1 MKKLLCV
8 LMALAM
14 LCAVTVGCSDGNTAA
29 APTDS
34 ASSDTAAD
42 STAADTP
49 ALLGAAFG
57 GVEHPEEQTYLWCS
71 YESTDDFM
79 LMVYEG
85 FEACG
90 KMLGVNTAHV
100 GSSQND
106 LTEYIN
112 TVERAISMQPDGLA
126 VHVFNADAYVDVI
139 NKAVDGGIPVI
150 TTGPDSPNSKR
161 ICNVGVENYEAGAFG
176 ANTMGETL
184 NGSGKVLILMRAG
197 QDNSE
202 QRVNGFKETLAANYP
217 GIEVVSE
224 ISVTNEIAD
233 QATKTAAALTA
244 NPEINAIFCSL
255 GIQAVGA
262 SQGCDQVGRSD
273 ITVFGFDRNPAQL
286 ELIKEGKVM
295 GSIAQGC
302 YNMGWWACLGLYV
315 EANNLLVDHSF
326 PTFISAGV
334 SYIDQSNVD
343 KEIEESNAR
352 IAKAAG

>member
-1 MKKLLCV
+1 MKKV
-8 LMALAM
+8 FRIFMA
-14 LCAVTVGCSDGNTAA
+14 AVMVCMSVAGCNSKTAVSSNDQTTAGADG
-29 APTDS
+29 S
-34 ASSDTAAD
+34 ASEILA
-42 STAADTP
+42 
-49 ALLGAAFG
+49 GAALG
-57 GVEHPEEQTYLWCS
+57 GVEHPEDQTYLWCS

-85 FEACG
+85 FEDCG
-90 KMLGVNTAHV
+90 KMLGVKTAHV

-112 TVERAISMQPDGLA
+112 TVERAISMEPDGIA

-139 NKAVDGGIPVI
+139 NKAMDGGIPVI
-150 TTGPDSPNSKR
+150 TTGPDSPNSRR

-176 ANTMGETL
+176 AERLGEAL
-184 NGSGKVLILMRAG
+184 NGTGKVLVLTRAG
-197 QDNSE
+197 QNNSE
-202 QRVNGFKETLAANYP
+202 LRVQGFKETIAEKYP
-217 GIEVVSE
+217 GIEIISE
-224 ISVTNEIAD
+224 VSVTAEIAD
-233 QATKTAAALTA
+233 QASKTAAALTA
-244 NPEINAIFCSL
+244 NPGTSAVFCSL

-286 ELIKEGKVM
+286 ELVKQGKVM

-302 YNMGWWACLGLYV
+302 YNMGWWACMGLYI
-315 EANNLLVDHSF
+315 EHNGLLGDRNF

-352 IAKAAG
+352 IAAAK

>member
-1 MKKLLCV
+1 MKKKVSMVLAALLTAASV
-8 LMALAM
+8 A
-14 LCAVTVGCSDGNTAA
+14 GCSSAPAETGGNQAA
-29 APTDS
+29 EGS
-34 ASSDTAAD
+34 GAATSED
-42 STAADTP
+42 VA
-49 ALLGAAFG
+49 GAAFG
-57 GVEHPEEQTYLWCS
+57 GVANPQDQTYLWVS

-85 FEACG
+85 FEDCG
-90 KMLGVNTAHV
+90 KMLGVQTEHI

-112 TVERAISMQPDGLA
+112 SVERAISREPDGIA
-126 VHVFNADAYVDVI
+126 VHVFNADAYIDVI

-176 ANTMGETL
+176 AERLAEELDGK
-184 NGSGKVLILMRAG
+184 GKVLVLSRAG

-202 QRVNGFKETLAANYP
+202 QRIKGFEETLAEKYP
-217 GIEVVSE
+217 DIE
-224 ISVTNEIAD
+224 IVTEVTVTAEIAD
-233 QATKTAAALTA
+233 QASKTAAALTA
-244 NPEINAIFCSL
+244 NPEVNAIFCSL

-315 EANNLLVDHSF
+315 EHNNLLDGRNF

-352 IAKAAG
+352 IAAAK

>member
-1 MKKLLCV
+1 MKKV
-8 LMALAM
+8 FRIFMA
-14 LCAVTVGCSDGNTAA
+14 AVMVCMSVAGCNSKTSVSANDQTTEGADG
-29 APTDS
+29 S
-34 ASSDTAAD
+34 ASEILA
-42 STAADTP
+42 
-49 ALLGAAFG
+49 GAALG

-85 FEACG
+85 FEDCG
-90 KMLGVNTAHV
+90 KMLGVKTAHV

-112 TVERAISMQPDGLA
+112 TVERAISMEPDGIA

-139 NKAVDGGIPVI
+139 NKAMDGGIPVI
-150 TTGPDSPNSKR
+150 TTGPDSPNSRR

-176 ANTMGETL
+176 AERLGEAL
-184 NGSGKVLILMRAG
+184 NGTGKVLVLTRAG
-197 QDNSE
+197 QNNSE
-202 QRVNGFKETLAANYP
+202 LRVQGFKETIAEKYP
-217 GIEVVSE
+217 GIEIISE
-224 ISVTNEIAD
+224 VSVTAEIAD
-233 QATKTAAALTA
+233 QASKTAAALTA
-244 NPEINAIFCSL
+244 NPGASAVFCSL

-286 ELIKEGKVM
+286 ELVKQGKVM

-302 YNMGWWACLGLYV
+302 YNMGWWACMGLYI
-315 EANNLLVDHSF
+315 EHNGLLGDRNF

-352 IAKAAG
+352 IAAAK

>member
-1 MKKLLCV
+1 MKRLLSGF
-8 LMALAM
+8 MAA
-14 LCAVTVGCSDGNTAA
+14 AVVCMSMVGCSSGNAGAESTGA
-29 APTDS
+29 AP
-34 ASSDTAAD
+34 APEAPAAEGQGM
-42 STAADTP
+42 S
-49 ALLGAAFG
+49 GGNFG
-57 GVEHPEEQTYLWCS
+57 GVANPQDQTYLWCS

-85 FEACG
+85 FEDCG

-112 TVERAISMQPDGLA
+112 TVERAISMEPDGIA

-139 NKAVDGGIPVI
+139 NKAMDGGIPVI
-150 TTGPDSPNSKR
+150 TTGPDSPDSKR

-176 ANTMGETL
+176 AERLGEAI
-184 NGSGKVLILMRAG
+184 NGTGKVLVLIRAG
-197 QDNSE
+197 QNNSE
-202 QRVNGFKETLAANYP
+202 LRVQGFRDTLAEKYP
-217 GIEVVSE
+217 DVEVVSE
-224 ISVTNEIAD
+224 ISVTAEIAD
-233 QATKTAAALTA
+233 QASKTAAALTA

-286 ELIKEGKVM
+286 ELVKEGKVM

-302 YNMGWWACLGLYV
+302 YNMGWWACMGLYI
-315 EANNLLVDHSF
+315 ERNNLLGDRNF

-352 IAKAAG
+352 IGAGK

>member
-1 MKKLLCV
+1 MKKFACLL
-8 LMALAM
+8 LSLIMM
-14 LCAVTVGCSDGNTAA
+14 LVCLVGCTNNATKSGNTMDDTTSGEAQL
-29 APTDS
+29 
-34 ASSDTAAD
+34 AS
-42 STAADTP
+42 
-49 ALLGAAFG
+49 AAFG
-57 GVEHPEEQTYLWCS
+57 GVKNASDQLYLWCS

-85 FEACG
+85 FEDCG
-90 KMLGVNTAHV
+90 KMLGVQTQHV

-112 TVERAISMQPDGLA
+112 SVERAISMKPNGLA

-161 ICNVGVENYEAGAFG
+161 LCNIGVENYDAGAF
-176 ANTMGETL
+176 AAKMLGEKL
-184 NGSGKVLILMRAG
+184 GGEGNVLILIRAG
-197 QDNSE
+197 QNNSE
-202 QRVNGFKETLAANYP
+202 VRVNGFMETLEEKYP
-217 GIEVVSE
+217 NMNVVSQ
-224 ISVTNEIAD
+224 ISVTGEIAD
-233 QATKTAAALTA
+233 QASKTAAALTA
-244 NPEINAIFCSL
+244 NPEIDAIFCSL

-273 ITVFGFDRNPAQL
+273 IAIFGFDRNPAQL
-286 ELIKEGKVM
+286 ELVKEGKVM

-302 YNMGWWACLGLYV
+302 YNMGWWACLALYA
-315 EANNLLVDHSF
+315 EANGLLGDEPL

-343 KEIEESNAR
+343 AEIAASNER
-352 IAKAAG
+352 IANAGK

>member
-1 MKKLLCV
+1 MKKV
-8 LMALAM
+8 FRIFMA
-14 LCAVTVGCSDGNTAA
+14 AVMVCMSVAGCNSKTSVSANDQTTAGADG
-29 APTDS
+29 S
-34 ASSDTAAD
+34 ASEILA
-42 STAADTP
+42 
-49 ALLGAAFG
+49 GAALG
-57 GVEHPEEQTYLWCS
+57 GVEHPEDQTYLWCS

-85 FEACG
+85 FEDCG
-90 KMLGVNTAHV
+90 KMLGVKTAHV

-112 TVERAISMQPDGLA
+112 TVERAISMEPDGIA

-139 NKAVDGGIPVI
+139 NKAMDGGIPVI
-150 TTGPDSPNSKR
+150 TTGPDSPNSRR

-176 ANTMGETL
+176 AERLGEAL
-184 NGSGKVLILMRAG
+184 NGTGKVLVLTRAG
-197 QDNSE
+197 QNNSE
-202 QRVNGFKETLAANYP
+202 LRVQGFKETIAEKYP
-217 GIEVVSE
+217 GIEIISE
-224 ISVTNEIAD
+224 VSVTAEIAD
-233 QATKTAAALTA
+233 QASKTAAALTA
-244 NPEINAIFCSL
+244 NPGANAVFCSL

-286 ELIKEGKVM
+286 ELVKQGKVM

-302 YNMGWWACLGLYV
+302 YNMGWWACMGLYI
-315 EANNLLVDHSF
+315 EHNGLLGDRNF

-352 IAKAAG
+352 IAAAK

>member
-1 MKKLLCV
+1 MKKRISMV
-8 LMALAM
+8 LAAILM
-14 LCAVTVGCSDGNTAA
+14 TVSVMGCSSSPGDQATQESGGTETAEA
-29 APTDS
+29 AGGTGS
-34 ASSDTAAD
+34 
-42 STAADTP
+42 
-49 ALLGAAFG
+49 GFG
-57 GVEHPEEQTYLWCS
+57 GVENPEDQTYLWVS

-85 FEACG
+85 FEDCG
-90 KMLGVNTAHV
+90 KMLGVQTEHI

-112 TVERAISMQPDGLA
+112 SVERAISMQPDGIA

-139 NKAVDGGIPVI
+139 NKAMDGGIPVI

-176 ANTMGETL
+176 AERLAEEL
-184 NGSGKVLILMRAG
+184 NGTGKVLVLSRAG

-202 QRVNGFKETLAANYP
+202 QRVRGFEETLAANYP
-217 GIEVVSE
+217 DIEIVSE
-224 ISVTNEIAD
+224 VTVTAEIAD
-233 QATKTAAALTA
+233 QASKTAAALTA
-244 NPEINAIFCSL
+244 NPEVDAIFCSL

-273 ITVFGFDRNPAQL
+273 IVVFGFDRNPAQL
-286 ELIKEGKVM
+286 ELIKQGKVM

-315 EANNLLVDHSF
+315 EHNNLLGDRNF

-352 IAKAAG
+352 IAAAK

>member
-1 MKKLLCV
+1 MKKIV
-8 LMALAM
+8 SVVMA
-14 LCAVTVGCSDGNTAA
+14 AVMVCMSTAGCSGQKPAETGSSQTAA
-29 APTDS
+29 GSES
-34 ASSDTAAD
+34 ASPEGMA
-42 STAADTP
+42 
-49 ALLGAAFG
+49 GAALG
-57 GVEHPEEQTYLWCS
+57 SVEHPEEQTYLWCS

-85 FEACG
+85 FEDCG
-90 KMLGVNTAHV
+90 KMLGVKTAHV

-112 TVERAISMQPDGLA
+112 TVERAISMEPDGIA

-139 NKAVDGGIPVI
+139 NKAMDGGIPVI
-150 TTGPDSPNSKR
+150 TTGPDSPASKR

-176 ANTMGETL
+176 AERLGEAL
-184 NGSGKVLILMRAG
+184 NGTGKVLVLTRAG
-197 QDNSE
+197 QNNSE
-202 QRVNGFKETLAANYP
+202 LRVQGFKETLAEKYP
-217 GIEVVSE
+217 DIEVISEVSV
-224 ISVTNEIAD
+224 IAEIAD
-233 QATKTAAALTA
+233 QASKTAAALTA
-244 NPEINAIFCSL
+244 NPDVDAVFCSL

-273 ITVFGFDRNPAQL
+273 IVVFGFDRNPAQL
-286 ELIKEGKVM
+286 ELVKQGKVM

-302 YNMGWWACLGLYV
+302 YNMGWWACLGLYI
-315 EANNLLVDHSF
+315 EHNNLLGDRNF

-352 IAKAAG
+352 IAGAK

>member
-1 MKKLLCV
+1 MKKVLSIVMAVVLGCV
-8 LMALAM
+8 SI
-14 LCAVTVGCSDGNTAA
+14 TGCSAKANESETSSSTGAA
-29 APTDS
+29 AE
-34 ASSDTAAD
+34 TADKEAV
-42 STAADTP
+42 A
-49 ALLGAAFG
+49 GAAFG
-57 GVEHPEEQTYLWCS
+57 GVSNPGDQTYLWCS

-85 FEACG
+85 FEDCG

-112 TVERAISMQPDGLA
+112 TVERAISMEPDGIA
-126 VHVFNADAYVDVI
+126 VHVFNADAYIDVI

-161 ICNVGVENYEAGAFG
+161 ICNVGVENIEAGAFG
-176 ANTMGETL
+176 AERLGEAM
-184 NGSGKVLILMRAG
+184 NGTGKVLILTRAG
-197 QDNSE
+197 QNNSE
-202 QRVNGFKETLAANYP
+202 LRVQGFKETLAEKYP
-217 GIEVVSE
+217 SMEVVSE
-224 ISVTNEIAD
+224 ISVTAEIAD
-233 QATKTAAALTA
+233 QASKTAAALTA
-244 NPEINAIFCSL
+244 NPEISAIFCSL

-286 ELIKEGKVM
+286 ELVKEGKVM

-302 YNMGWWACLGLYV
+302 YNMGWWACMGLYI
-315 EANNLLVDHSF
+315 EHNNLLGDRNF

-352 IAKAAG
+352 IAAAK

>member
-1 MKKLLCV
+1 MKKRISMV
-8 LMALAM
+8 LAAILMTVSVM
-14 LCAVTVGCSDGNTAA
+14 GCGSSQGERVTQESSGTETAVAA
-29 APTDS
+29 GGTGS
-34 ASSDTAAD
+34 
-42 STAADTP
+42 
-49 ALLGAAFG
+49 GFG
-57 GVEHPEEQTYLWCS
+57 GVENPEDQTYLWVS

-85 FEACG
+85 FEDCG
-90 KMLGVNTAHV
+90 KMLGVQTEHI

-112 TVERAISMQPDGLA
+112 SVERAISMQPDGIA

-139 NKAVDGGIPVI
+139 NKAMDGGIPVI

-176 ANTMGETL
+176 AERLAEEL
-184 NGSGKVLILMRAG
+184 NGAGKVLVLSRAG

-202 QRVNGFKETLAANYP
+202 QRVKGFEETLAANYP
-217 GIEVVSE
+217 DIEIVSE
-224 ISVTNEIAD
+224 VTVTAEIAD
-233 QATKTAAALTA
+233 QASKTAAALTA
-244 NPEINAIFCSL
+244 NPAVDAIFCSL

-273 ITVFGFDRNPAQL
+273 IVVFGFDRNPAQL
-286 ELIKEGKVM
+286 ELIKQGKVM

-302 YNMGWWACLGLYV
+302 YNMGWWACLGLYI
-315 EANNLLVDHSF
+315 EHNNLLGDRNF

-352 IAKAAG
+352 IAAAK

>member
-1 MKKLLCV
+1 MKKRMCMLLAAI
-8 LMALAM
+8 LT
-14 LCAVTVGCSDGNTAA
+14 AVSVAGCSSAPAESGGSQTEEAA
-29 APTDS
+29 EVS
-34 ASSDTAAD
+34 AQDVA
-42 STAADTP
+42 
-49 ALLGAAFG
+49 GAAFG
-57 GVEHPEEQTYLWCS
+57 GVANPEEQTYLWVS

-85 FEACG
+85 FEDCG
-90 KMLGVNTAHV
+90 KMLGVQTEHI

-112 TVERAISMQPDGLA
+112 SVERAISREPDGIA
-126 VHVFNADAYVDVI
+126 VHVFNADAYIDVI
-139 NKAVDGGIPVI
+139 NKAMDGGIPVI

-176 ANTMGETL
+176 AERLAEEMGGE
-184 NGSGKVLILMRAG
+184 GKVLVLSRAG

-202 QRVNGFKETLAANYP
+202 QRIKGFEETLAANYP
-217 GIEVVSE
+217 DIEIVTE
-224 ISVTNEIAD
+224 ITVTAEIAD
-233 QATKTAAALTA
+233 QASKTAAALTA

-315 EANNLLVDHSF
+315 EHNNLLGDRNF

-334 SYIDQSNVD
+334 SYIDQGNVD

-352 IAKAAG
+352 IAAAK

>member
-1 MKKLLCV
+1 MKKV
-8 LMALAM
+8 FRIFMA
-14 LCAVTVGCSDGNTAA
+14 AVMVCMSVAGCNSKTSVSANDQTTAGADG
-29 APTDS
+29 S
-34 ASSDTAAD
+34 ASEILA
-42 STAADTP
+42 
-49 ALLGAAFG
+49 GAALG
-57 GVEHPEEQTYLWCS
+57 GVEHPEDQTYLWCS

-85 FEACG
+85 FEDCG
-90 KMLGVNTAHV
+90 KMLGVKTAHV

-112 TVERAISMQPDGLA
+112 TVERAISMEPDGIA

-139 NKAVDGGIPVI
+139 NKAMDGGIPVI
-150 TTGPDSPNSKR
+150 TTGPDSPNSRR

-176 ANTMGETL
+176 AERLGEAL
-184 NGSGKVLILMRAG
+184 NGTGKVLVLTRAG
-197 QDNSE
+197 QNNSE
-202 QRVNGFKETLAANYP
+202 LRVQGFKETIAEKYP
-217 GIEVVSE
+217 GIEIISE
-224 ISVTNEIAD
+224 VSVTAEIAD
-233 QATKTAAALTA
+233 QASKTAAALTA
-244 NPEINAIFCSL
+244 NPGASAVFCSL

-286 ELIKEGKVM
+286 ELVKQGKVM

-302 YNMGWWACLGLYV
+302 YNMGWWACMGLYI
-315 EANNLLVDHSF
+315 EHNGLLGDRNF

-352 IAKAAG
+352 IAAAK

>member
-1 MKKLLCV
+1 MKKVVCLLLALV
-8 LMALAM
+8 LV
-14 LCAVTVGCSDGNTAA
+14 CAGLSGCGKKETAA
-29 APTDS
+29 PAP
-34 ASSDTAAD
+34 AAPAATAEAI
-42 STAADTP
+42 AKA
-49 ALLGAAFG
+49 GFG
-57 GVEHPEEQTYLWCS
+57 GVEKPEDQLYVWCS

-90 KMLGVNTAHV
+90 KMLGVQTQHV

-112 TVERAISMQPDGLA
+112 TVERGISMQPKGLA

-139 NKAVDGGIPVI
+139 NKAMDQGIPVI

-161 ICNVGVENYEAGAFG
+161 ICNIGVENYEAGVFG
-176 ANTMGETL
+176 AKTLGEAIKGEG
-184 NGSGKVLILMRAG
+184 NVLILIRAG
-197 QDNSE
+197 QFNSE
-202 QRVNGFKETLAANYP
+202 ERVRGFRDTLAEKYP
-217 GIEVVSE
+217 NVNIVTEV
-224 ISVTNEIAD
+224 SVTGEIAD
-233 QATKTAAALTA
+233 QASKTAAALTA
-244 NPEINAIFCSL
+244 HPEVNAIFCSL

-262 SQGCDQVGRSD
+262 SQGADQLGRSD
-273 ITVFGFDRNPAQL
+273 ISIFGFDRNPAQL
-286 ELIKEGKVM
+286 ELVKEGKVL

-315 EANNLLVDHSF
+315 EANGLLGAESF

-343 KEIEESNAR
+343 AEIAASNAR
-352 IAKAAG
+352 IAKQAK